1 MLRAIDLAM
10 RGRGRAEPNPLVGC
24 VIVKNGRVMGEGFHE
39 RFGGAHAEPNALAAC
54 AAAGESPAGATAY
67 VTLEPCCH
75 TNKKTPPCVPLLIQ
89 ARLDRVVI
97 GCLDPNPAVDGQG
110 AAQLRSAGIAV
121 TAPVLEDDARQLI
134 APFLARVRLK
144 RPYVTLKWAE
154 SADGKVAGPG
164 GKPVRISNEAS
175 TRAVHELRGRCDA
188 IMVGIGTVLADDPLL
203 TARGVQSP
211 RVLRRVVLDSR
222 LRIPIG
228 SRLVRGALEYPLVVY
243 GYTDSQVR
251 RELAD
256 ILFKFGVEVHDV
268 SRDSAGRPSLLSVLG
283 HLDVGITHLLVEP
296 GPELARSFFRES
308 LHDARSNPNGFVES
322 ALRTVTPGS
331 NELVRS
337 ADPTGVAT
345 GQLVDRVWVFRS
357 PMRIDDATAPGAA
370 RIPDHFLKA
379 GELDLNGDHLTEYLN
394 PASEAFF
401 KNVASADLRYRG
413 SVSTSRSI
421 CFSVL

>member
-54 AAAGESPAGATAY
+54 AAAGESPVGATAY

-308 LHDARSNPNGFVES
+308 LHDARSHPNGFVES
-322 ALRTVTPGS
+322 APRTVAPGS

-337 ADPTGVAT
+337 ADRTGVAT

-357 PMRIDDATAPGAA
+357 PMRIDDASAPGAA
-370 RIPDHFLKA
+370 QIPDHFLKA
-379 GELDLNGDHLTEYLN
+379 GELDLEGDHLTEYLN

-401 KNVASADLRYRG
+401 KNVASADLRLAASLAR
-413 SVSTSRSI
+413 R
-421 CFSVL
+421 